1 MKITTILILGLIAS
15 LIVLAGC
22 ETQSSNSPPPSGP
35 MGGGCGVAPNV
46 VEDSNSIGIE
56 ALTTQNTASNSL

>member
-1 MKITTILILGLIAS
+1 MELKTILILGLVVG

-35 MGGGCGVAPNV
+35 MGGGCGIAPNV

-56 ALTTQNTASNSL
+56 ALTTQNTDSNSL